1 MKKIIISKL
10 VSNSIVRELEV
21 CGYTP
26 VTFEKADGFVSELGY
41 HPDISIGVFSSG
53 LVTSNNFFVKNKS
66 IFDGK
71 SVIISSSTPKDTYPN
86 DVVFNGAFVG
96 DTLIASKYI
105 CSEMS
110 ERAEKIIKVKQGYS
124 KCSCAVAGNS
134 VITADSGIAEKLK
147 ENGINFLKIE
157 TGNIALRGFS
167 CGFIGGASFFD
178 NNTLFTFGDVKK
190 HKNGSDIIN
199 FLKNI
204 NVDVVSLGK
213 DELYDFGGAVA
224 I

>member
-1 MKKIIISKL
+1 M
-10 VSNSIVRELEV
+10 
-21 CGYTP
+21 
-26 VTFEKADGFVSELGY
+26 
-41 HPDISIGVFSSG
+41 
-53 LVTSNNFFVKNKS
+53 
-66 IFDGK
+66 
-71 SVIISSSTPKDTYPN
+71 
-86 DVVFNGAFVG
+86 
-96 DTLIASKYI
+96 
-105 CSEMS
+105 
-110 ERAEKIIKVKQGYS
+110 
-124 KCSCAVAGNS
+124 
-134 VITADSGIAEKLK
+134 
-147 ENGINFLKIE
+147 KIE

-167 CGFIGGASFFD
+167 YGFIGGASFFD